1 MTVSTVSTAEP
12 GTLPGSLLLGDSRG
26 LHRVAEDLAR
36 GTRVARSLR
45 DTLANRELAQA
56 LSSWNSAPEHP
67 DAFVAALFPE
77 PPPASNVP
85 FLPKER
91 LLSPREKSAA
101 ADAFAQVLES
111 CEFTSG
117 PAVTAFE
124 DALADYAGL
133 SCAVATGSGT
143 DALAIALRAVGV
155 EPGDEVIL
163 PANSFAAT
171 ENAVFACG
179 AVPVL
184 ADVTTPDGNLDP
196 ESVAERITP
205 RTVALLPVHLYGKL
219 ADMAGLRAVA
229 DRHGLR
235 IVEDACQAIGV
246 TGVGRYSDAAALSFN
261 PYKNVGLCGKAG
273 AVVTGSAEIAERC
286 RVLGY
291 HGFEPGRKNV
301 KREAYGLNA
310 RIDNTMAAIGLALL
324 PWTSLRG
331 LRRTYLARR
340 YVEALRPLAAEGVIE
355 TPVFAPDHSWHLFP
369 VLAAGGAG
377 ARDALLERLARTS
390 RVETDVYYPVLTHRQ
405 KTPVRERFF
414 GQAHL
419 PRTEWLHG
427 RVLHLPLHA
436 GLSLGEQDRVVEA
449 LYAATRRAAA

>member
-1 MTVSTVSTAEP
+1 MTVFAAEP
-12 GTLPGSLLLGDSRG
+12 GTITGSPLPGDSSS
-26 LHRVAEDLAR
+26 LHRVAQDLAR
-36 GTRVARSLR
+36 GVRTARPVR
-45 DTLANRELAQA
+45 ETLANRELAKV
-56 LSSWNSAPEHP
+56 LSSWDSSPAPVHP
-67 DAFVAALFPE
+67 DALVAPLFPE
-77 PPPASNVP
+77 PPPAAGVP

-91 LLSPREKSAA
+91 LLSPEEKSAA
-101 ADAFAQVLES
+101 ADAFARVLET

-124 DALADYAGL
+124 DAVADYLAL

-143 DALAIALRAVGV
+143 DALIIALRAVGV
-155 EPGDEVIL
+155 GPGDEVIM

-205 RTVALLPVHLYGKL
+205 RTVAVLPVHLYGKL

-235 IVEDACQAIGV
+235 IVEDACQALGV
-246 TGVGRYSDAAALSFN
+246 TGVGQYSDAAALSFN

-286 RVLGY
+286 RVIGY

-301 KREAYGLNA
+301 KCEAFGLNA

-331 LRRTYLARR
+331 LRRTCLARR
-340 YVEALRPLAAEGVIE
+340 YVDALRPLVEEGVLE
-355 TPVFAPDHSWHLFP
+355 APAFAPDHSWHLFP
-369 VLAAGGAG
+369 VLPTGGGAV
-377 ARDALLERLARTS
+377 RDAVLEDLARTS
-390 RVETDVYYPVLTHRQ
+390 RVEADVYYPVLTHEQ
-405 KTPVRERFF
+405 GTPVRERLF

-419 PRTEWLHG
+419 PRTEWLHH

-449 LYAATRRAAA
+449 LYAAMRRAR

>member
-1 MTVSTVSTAEP
+1 MTVSTADPATTTGSTA
-12 GTLPGSLLLGDSRG
+12 TGSALLGDSRS
-26 LHRVAEDLAR
+26 LHRVVEDLAGGVR
-36 GTRVARSLR
+36 ITHPVREA
-45 DTLANRELAQA
+45 LANRELAST
-56 LSSWNSAPEHP
+56 LSAWNSAPGDP
-67 DAFVAALFPE
+67 DLFVASLFPE
-77 PPPASNVP
+77 PAQVSHVP

-101 ADAFAQVLES
+101 AEAFAQVLES

-124 DALADYAGL
+124 DAVADLAGMN
-133 SCAVATGSGT
+133 CAVATGSGT
-143 DALAIALRAVGV
+143 DALVLALRAVGV

-184 ADVTTPDGNLDP
+184 ADVTTDGNLDP
-196 ESVAERITP
+196 VSVAEQVTP
-205 RTVALLPVHLYGKL
+205 RTVAVLPVHLYGKL

-229 DRHGLR
+229 DRYALR

-273 AVVTGSAEIAERC
+273 AVVTDTAEIAERC
-286 RVLGY
+286 RVAGY
-291 HGFEPGRKNV
+291 HGFAPGRKNV
-301 KREAYGLNA
+301 KCEAYGLNA
-310 RIDNTMAAIGLALL
+310 RVDNTMAAIGLALL
-324 PWTSLRG
+324 PWTGLRG

-340 YVEALRPLAAEGVIE
+340 YVEALRPLAEESVLE

-369 VLAAGGAG
+369 VLVDGGAP
-377 ARDALLERLARTS
+377 ARDALLDELARRN

-405 KTPVRERFF
+405 QTPVRERFF
-414 GQAHL
+414 GRARL
-419 PRTEWLHG
+419 PRTEWLHD

-449 LYAATRRAAA
+449 LYAATRPGR

>member
-1 MTVSTVSTAEP
+1 MTVSTADPT
-12 GTLPGSLLLGDSRG
+12 TTTGSALLSDSG
-26 LHRVAEDLAR
+26 SLHRVVEDLAGGVR
-36 GTRVARSLR
+36 TTHPGPDA
-45 DTLANRELAQA
+45 LADQELASA
-56 LSSWNSAPEHP
+56 LSSWNSAPGDP
-67 DAFVAALFPE
+67 DLFVASLFPE
-77 PPPASNVP
+77 PAQVSHVP

-101 ADAFAQVLES
+101 AEAFARVLES

-117 PAVTAFE
+117 SAVTAFE
-124 DALADYAGL
+124 DAVADL
-133 SCAVATGSGT
+133 SGMNCAVATGSGT
-143 DALAIALRAVGV
+143 DALVIALRAVGV

-196 ESVAERITP
+196 VSVAEHVTP
-205 RTVALLPVHLYGKL
+205 RTVAVLPVHLYGKL

-229 DRHGLR
+229 DRYALR

-246 TGVGRYSDAAALSFN
+246 SGVGRYSDAAALSFN

-273 AVVTGSAEIAERC
+273 AVVTDSAEIAERC
-286 RVLGY
+286 RVAGY
-291 HGFEPGRKNV
+291 HGFEPGRKNL
-301 KREAYGLNA
+301 KCEAFGLNA

-324 PWTSLRG
+324 PFTGLRG

-340 YVEALRPLAAEGVIE
+340 YVEALRPLAEEGVLE
-355 TPVFAPDHSWHLFP
+355 TPAFAPDHSWHLFP
-369 VLAAGGAG
+369 VLVDGGAP
-377 ARDALLERLARTS
+377 ARDALRDELALRS

-405 KTPVRERFF
+405 QTPVRERFF
-414 GQAHL
+414 GHARL
-419 PRTEWLHG
+419 PRTEWLHD

-436 GLSLGEQDRVVEA
+436 GLSLGEQDRVVDA
-449 LYAATRRAAA
+449 LYAATRPGR